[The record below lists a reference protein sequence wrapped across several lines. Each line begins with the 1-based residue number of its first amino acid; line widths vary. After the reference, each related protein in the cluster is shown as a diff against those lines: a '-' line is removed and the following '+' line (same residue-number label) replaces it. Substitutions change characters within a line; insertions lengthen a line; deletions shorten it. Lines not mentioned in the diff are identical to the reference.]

1 MRTDAQAADGDLRDQ
16 IQGAFAFARRAL
28 RFWPTVPIVLAVGGV
43 ACALFFLIRKPSYR
57 SETVVLYSQGASASD
72 SPEQSGAARNVTV
85 RMKELLMSRPKLE
98 RVVAE
103 FGLYP
108 EVRRELGVAETVEE
122 LKKHI
127 DFRAPGGDTFSI
139 AFVGRSPSEAQK
151 VTARLAGLVIEQ
163 DAELRRKQAGETRD
177 FLIAEKAKT
186 EATLRAAERDLAA
199 FMAKHPRFALD
210 TTPLAT
216 GAAIRAT
223 VPGSSAAPSPAP
235 GGRISLNTLRA
246 PARSGATTSSELT
259 NSAVGPTLDADS
271 DFARANAALVAARA
285 HLAEQL
291 ERYTPAHPDVRA
303 AASAVE
309 RAEARVAALPP
320 VQRAP
325 APAPKPVEPATSGE
339 SKPTVASVSSTPTR
353 PSEPVAPSSNA
364 TTGRDVVVALETDWL
379 KLTRAVTEARQR
391 QDQVESALF
400 KADILASSTS
410 GGHGL
415 QMTIIDPA
423 FMPARPEPPG
433 RTLIAAIFLAA
444 SLVLGLVVT
453 LLRTILDDRIF
464 DARDASGPAEFLVEV
479 PRNSRRIHVAG

>member
-1 MRTDAQAADGDLRDQ
+1 MTTDDRGGDGDLRDQ
-16 IQGAFAFARRAL
+16 LEGAFVFARRAL
-28 RFWPTVPIVLAVGGV
+28 RFWPTVPIVLAVGGI
-43 ACALFFLIRKPSYR
+43 ACALFFLIRKPAYR
-57 SETVVLYSQGASASD
+57 SETVVLYSQGASAAD

-108 EVRRELGVAETVEE
+108 EVRSELGPAETVEE

-127 DFRAPGGDTFSI
+127 EFRAPGGDTFSI
-139 AFVGRSPSEAQK
+139 AFIGRSPIEAQR
-151 VTARLAGLVIEQ
+151 VTARLAGLIIEQ
-163 DAELRRKQAGETRD
+163 DAELRRKQARDMRD
-177 FLIAEKAKT
+177 FLVAEKAKT
-186 EATLRAAERDLAA
+186 EATLRTAERDLAA

-223 VPGSSAAPSPAP
+223 VPGSSTAPSVGP
-235 GGRISLNTLRA
+235 GRVSLNALRV
-246 PARSGATTSSELT
+246 PATPGSGASSGAVT
-259 NSAVGPTLDADS
+259 NPAIRSPLDADS

-303 AASAVE
+303 AGSAVE

-320 VQRAP
+320 VSRAPVPATPATPSAP
-325 APAPKPVEPATSGE
+325 APSSET
-339 SKPTVASVSSTPTR
+339 KPTVVPVPRTAAR
-353 PSEPVAPSSNA
+353 PSEAVASSSSSP
-364 TTGRDVVVALETDWL
+364 TGDVVALETEWL
-379 KLTRAVTEARQR
+379 KLTRGVTEARQR

-400 KADILASSTS
+400 KADILASSAS

-415 QMTIIDPA
+415 SMTIIDPA
-423 FMPARPEPPG
+423 FLPARPEPPG
-433 RTLIAAIFLAA
+433 RTLIAALFFE
-444 SLVLGLVVT
+444 G
-453 LLRTILDDRIF
+453 
-464 DARDASGPAEFLVEV
+464 RDASGPAELLVEV
-479 PRNSRRIHVAG
+479 PRSSRRVHVAG

>member
-1 MRTDAQAADGDLRDQ
+1 MTTDVRGSDGDLRDQ
-16 IQGAFAFARRAL
+16 IEGTFVFARRAL
-28 RFWPTVPIVLAVGGV
+28 RFWPTVPIVLVVGGI
-43 ACALFFLIRKPSYR
+43 ACALFFLIRKPTYR
-57 SETVVLYSQGASASD
+57 SETVVLYSQGASAAD
-72 SPEQSGAARNVTV
+72 SPDQSGVARNVTV

-108 EVRRELGVAETVEE
+108 EVRSDLGVAETVEE
-122 LKKHI
+122 FKKHI

-139 AFVGRSPSEAQK
+139 AFTGRSPVEAQK
-151 VTARLAGLVIEQ
+151 VTARLAGLIIDQ
-163 DAELRRKQAGETRD
+163 DAELRRKQARDTRD
-177 FLIAEKAKT
+177 FLVAEKAKT

-223 VPGSSAAPSPAP
+223 VPGSSTAPSGGPGRVSLNALRVPAAP
-235 GGRISLNTLRA
+235 G
-246 PARSGATTSSELT
+246 SS
-259 NSAVGPTLDADS
+259 SAVADPMFRSTLDADS

-309 RAEARVAALPP
+309 RAEARVAAQPP
-320 VQRAP
+320 VSRAPVSAPTPAAP
-325 APAPKPVEPATSGE
+325 APSSEAKPAVVTTP
-339 SKPTVASVSSTPTR
+339 STATR
-353 PSEPVAPSSNA
+353 PSAAVTNSSA
-364 TTGRDVVVALETDWL
+364 TGAGDVVALETEWL

-400 KADILASSTS
+400 KADILASSAS

-415 QMTIIDPA
+415 SMTIIDPA
-423 FMPARPEPPG
+423 FLPARPEPPG
-433 RTLIAAIFLAA
+433 RTLIAAIFLAV
-444 SLVLGLVVT
+444 SLALGLFLT
-453 LLRTILDDRIF
+453 LLRAVLDDHIF
-464 DARDASGPAEFLVEV
+464 EARDTSGLAELLVEV
-479 PRNSRRIHVAG
+479 PRSSRRAHVAG

>member
-1 MRTDAQAADGDLRDQ
+1 MKTDAQAADGDLRDQ
-16 IQGAFAFARRAL
+16 LQGALAFVRRAA

-57 SETVVLYSQGASASD
+57 SETVVLYSQGTSASE

-108 EVRRELGVAETVEE
+108 EVRRDLGAAETVEE
-122 LKKHI
+122 LKKHV

-139 AFVGRSPSEAQK
+139 AFVGRSPIEAQK

-177 FLIAEKAKT
+177 FLVAEKAKT

-223 VPGSSAAPSPAP
+223 SVAPSPAS
-235 GGRISLNTLRA
+235 GGRVSLNTLRA
-246 PARSGATTSSELT
+246 PAASGGITSSALA
-259 NSAVGPTLDADS
+259 NSAAQPSLDADS
-271 DFARANAALVAARA
+271 DFARANAALVAARS

-309 RAEARVAALPP
+309 RAESRVAALPP

-325 APAPKPVEPATSGE
+325 MPAPTPVEPATSVE
-339 SKPTVASVSSTPTR
+339 RKPTVASVSSTPTR
-353 PSEPVAPSSNA
+353 PSEPVAPSSSA
-364 TTGRDVVVALETDWL
+364 TSGRDVVVALETDWL

-400 KADILASSTS
+400 KADILASSAS

-423 FMPARPEPPG
+423 FLPARPEPPG

-444 SLVLGLVVT
+444 SLAFGVVLT
-453 LLRTILDDRIF
+453 LLRAILDDRIF

>member
-1 MRTDAQAADGDLRDQ
+1 MTTDVRGGDSDLRDQ
-16 IQGAFAFARRAL
+16 LQGAFGFARRAL
-28 RFWPTVPIVLAVGGV
+28 RFWPTMPIVLAVGGI
-43 ACALFFLIRKPSYR
+43 ACALFLVIRKPNYR
-57 SETVVLYSQGASASD
+57 SETVVLYSQGASTAD
-72 SPEQSGAARNVTV
+72 SPDQSGALRNVTV

-108 EVRRELGVAETVEE
+108 EVRSDLGVPETVEE

-127 DFRAPGGDTFSI
+127 DFRAPGGDTFSV
-139 AFVGRSPSEAQK
+139 AFTGRSPIEAQK
-151 VTARLAGLVIEQ
+151 VTARLAGLIIEQ
-163 DAELRRKQAGETRD
+163 DAELRRKQARDTRD
-177 FLIAEKAKT
+177 FLVTEKAKT

-199 FMAKHPRFALD
+199 FMAEHPRFALD

-223 VPGSSAAPSPAP
+223 VPGSSATPSVGP
-235 GGRISLNTLRA
+235 GRVSLNSRRVSA
-246 PARSGATTSSELT
+246 AGSGASIAAT
-259 NSAVGPTLDADS
+259 NPTFRSTLDADS

-320 VQRAP
+320 ISRPPVPASTPSPSSETKPSVVAVPRPPRASE
-325 APAPKPVEPATSGE
+325 A
-339 SKPTVASVSSTPTR
+339 VASSSATP
-353 PSEPVAPSSNA
+353 P
-364 TTGRDVVVALETDWL
+364 GDVIALETDWL
-379 KLTRAVTEARQR
+379 KFTRAVTEARQR

-400 KADILASSTS
+400 KADILASSAS

-415 QMTIIDPA
+415 SMTIIDPA
-423 FMPARPEPPG
+423 FLPARPEPPG
-433 RTLIAAIFLAA
+433 RTLIAAMFLAV
-444 SLVLGLVVT
+444 SLALGVFLT
-453 LLRTILDDRIF
+453 LLRAVLDDRIF
-464 DARDASGPAEFLVEV
+464 EARDASGPAELLVEV
-479 PRNSRRIHVAG
+479 PHSSRRVHVAG